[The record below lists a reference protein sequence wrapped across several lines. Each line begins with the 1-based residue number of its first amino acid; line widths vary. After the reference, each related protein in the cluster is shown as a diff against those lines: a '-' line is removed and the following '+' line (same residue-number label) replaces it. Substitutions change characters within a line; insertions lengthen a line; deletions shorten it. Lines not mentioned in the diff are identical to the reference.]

1 MKELK
6 KIIGRAITSVF
17 IWVIFAGYFLLNE
30 QTFDVAQTLLLAM
43 TLAIIFPYMVEWMY
57 ETFNK

>member
-43 TLAIIFPYMVEWMY
+43 TLAIIISVS
-57 ETFNK
+57 KS